1 VNVSNDR
8 DNIAKNAALAGLRVV
23 DFSVQ
28 RTGSQVSQ
36 LLADFGA
43 EVIQIEPKGG
53 SPLRA
58 ERAWPFWGRG
68 KRSIE
73 LDLKDAADLVVA
85 QSLAANAD
93 IVVETFRPGVA
104 DRLGIGYA
112 TLSARNPDLI
122 FASIS
127 GFGSDGPLAGLQGY
141 EAVIAAKLGV
151 FWALTDMAP
160 IPGRPAFCSAAYA
173 SYPASQLALQGIFA
187 ALLARENGGGGQHI
201 ETTLAQGLTVHDTF
215 NWFARVVAT
224 RYGDGFKQMPRV
236 HDGVPTGDL
245 SFRLLIALTKDGR
258 WLQFSQ
264 TTNKLFR
271 AMMKM
276 FGLEWMFEDPKWESA
291 PAFDSHEQ
299 RKEFW
304 ELLLNIVR
312 GKTAAEWAALFDDD
326 PNVWAEMFR
335 RGSELLDHPQMVWND
350 MVTSVDVPD
359 GSPVRNL
366 GALVRME
373 GTPAVVDGI
382 APVSGLH
389 DAAIRAE
396 AASPTMPAPAPTS
409 AANTP
414 CAAPLAGITIIEL
427 GTYYA
432 APYGATLLADLGA
445 RVIKLEQLDGDPH
458 RFMLPFPELAG
469 MKVLQGKES
478 VAVDLSSAEGRAVAH
493 KIIAEADIVL
503 QSFRAGVAKRLGL
516 DADTLMALNPGLI
529 YLNAPGYG
537 EDGPCGHRPAFAPTI
552 GACAGM
558 AWRNAEATIPDR
570 ANLTLDEVKEV
581 AIRLS
586 AAVMGV
592 GNSDGLSS
600 VSTATAML
608 LGLVA
613 RARGAGGQQMLTS
626 MLSSTAHALSE
637 VMIDYD
643 GAPPAP
649 TADSG
654 LLGFSALY
662 RLYQASDD
670 WVFLAAPSAR
680 EWGRLIASLPG
691 GAALASDAR
700 FASVESRA
708 ANDSLLSE
716 ALAAIF
722 ITRMADEWE
731 TTLRATDVACVK
743 CAPGPVEANYLDEGS
758 VGQVQ
763 GFVAATTHPILDEIP
778 RLAAL
783 IRFSHS
789 TTKVRGAGVC
799 GQDTAAVLAEYGYAE
814 NHISEMV
821 GAGVVLCA

>member
-1 VNVSNDR
+1 MT
-8 DNIAKNAALAGLRVV
+8 APAALAGLRVV
-23 DFSVQ
+23 DFSNQ
-28 RTGSQVSQ
+28 RTGAQVSQ

-43 EVIQIEPKGG
+43 EVILIEPKGG
-53 SPLRA
+53 SALRA
-58 ERAWPFWGRG
+58 ERAWPIWGRG

-73 LDLKDAADLVVA
+73 LDLKDAADLSVA
-85 QSLAANAD
+85 QSLAVDAD
-93 IVVETFRPGVA
+93 IVIETFRPGVA

-112 TLSARNPDLI
+112 TLSARNPGLI

-141 EAVIAAKLGV
+141 EGIVAAKLGV
-151 FWALTDMAP
+151 FQALTDMAP
-160 IPGRPAFCSAAYA
+160 EPGRPAFCSVAYA

-187 ALLARENGGGGQHI
+187 ALLVRENGGGGQHV

-215 NWFARVVAT
+215 NWFSRVVAT
-224 RYGDGFKQMPRV
+224 RYGEGFKQMPRV

-245 SFRLLIALTKDGR
+245 SFRLLIAFTKDGR

-276 FGLEWMFEDPKWESA
+276 FGLEWMFDDPKWASA

-299 RKEFW
+299 RREFW
-304 ELLLNIVR
+304 EILLNIVR

-335 RGSELLDHPQMVWND
+335 RGSELLDHPQMVWNG
-350 MVTSVDVPD
+350 MVDLVDKPEGVTQ
-359 GSPVRNL
+359 RRL

-373 GTPAVVDGI
+373 TTPAVVDGI
-382 APVSGLH
+382 APASGAH
-389 DAAIRAE
+389 DATIRAE
-396 AASPTMPAPAPTS
+396 VAAMVATDSRSNTQKKPTT
-409 AANTP
+409 
-414 CAAPLAGITIIEL
+414 APLSGITIVEL

-432 APYGATLLADLGA
+432 APFGATLLADLGA

-478 VAVDLSSAEGRAVAH
+478 VAVDLPSAEGRAIAH
-493 KIIAEADIVL
+493 RIIASADIVL

-516 DADTLMALNPGLI
+516 DADTLIALNPKLI

-558 AWRNAEATIPDR
+558 AWRNAEATVPDR
-570 ANLTLDEVKEV
+570 NDLSLDEIKET

-592 GNSDGLSS
+592 GNADGLSG

-613 RARGAGGQQMLTS
+613 RARGAGGQKMLTS

-637 VMIDYD
+637 VMVDYD

-649 TADSG
+649 TADAG
-654 LLGFSALY
+654 LHGFSALY
-662 RLYQASDD
+662 RLYRASDD
-670 WVFLAAPSAR
+670 WVFLAAPGRR
-680 EWGRLIASLPG
+680 EWDRLAAALPG
-691 GAALASDAR
+691 GRALAEDLR
-700 FASVESRA
+700 FALVESRA
-708 ANDSLLSE
+708 ANDTALADE
-716 ALAAIF
+716 LAAILA
-722 ITRMADEWE
+722 TRTADEWE
-731 TTLRATDVACVK
+731 TALRAADVACVK

-763 GFVAATTHPILDEIP
+763 NYVTATTHPVLDDVP

-783 IRFSHS
+783 IHFSES
-789 TTKVRGAGVC
+789 PTDARGASLC
-799 GQDTAAVLAEYGYAE
+799 GQDTAAVLSEFGYSEGDVSRMAEDK
-814 NHISEMV
+814 
-821 GAGVVLCA
+821 VVLCA